1 MSISELLPSIA
12 TLSHADKFQ
21 LAQIVLEQL
30 AQEDGVL
37 ISSETTQIARLS
49 ESVLKNAWDNDE
61 DAIYDHE
68 KN

>member
-21 LAQIVLEQL
+21 LAQIVLQQL
-30 AQEDGVL
+30 AQEDGIM
-37 ISSETTQIARLS
+37 ISSNTTEIARLS
-49 ESVLKNAWDNDE
+49 EDVLRNAWDNDE
-61 DAIYDHE
+61 DAIYDHK